1 MKKVMFAAAVAAGLA
16 AFGDGIESA
25 NTVGYQQIE
34 LTSKN
39 TIVGINFLGTDGNAM
54 SLNDA
59 VPYVTGMTQG
69 NAAATADNIQIQTST
84 GGYTVYYMSNGKN
97 AKGQTVTGLEGKWA
111 KAGTTTATTDTV
123 AAGQAFWYVRQ
134 NYTDGDPALTLTV
147 AGQVCTL
154 ASSAKDINI
163 QYTHIANPYPTDLP
177 LNDGIP
183 YVTGMTQGNAAATAD
198 NIQIQTSTG
207 GYTVYYMS
215 NGKNAK
221 GQTVANLEG
230 KWAKA
235 GTTTATTDSIPAG
248 KGAWFCRKGS
258 ENFQITVSRPFDL

>member
-1 MKKVMFAAAVAAGLA
+1 MKKVMIAAAVAAVAGIA
-16 AFGDGIESA
+16 GAIESA

-34 LTSKN
+34 LSAKN
-39 TIVGINFLGTDGNAM
+39 TILGINFLGTDGNAM
-54 SLNDA
+54 ALNDA
-59 VPYVTGMTQG
+59 VPYVTGMTKG
-69 NAAATADNIQIQTST
+69 ANVNTADQIQIQTST

-97 AKGQTVTGLEGKWA
+97 AKGQDVSGLDGKWA
-111 KAGTTTATTDTV
+111 KGGTTTPTTDTV

-134 NYTDGDPALTLTV
+134 DESTPLTLTV

-154 ASSAKDINI
+154 ASSSKAIAM

-183 YVTGMTQGNAAATAD
+183 YVDGMTKGANVNTAD
-198 NIQIQTSTG
+198 QIQIQTSTG

-221 GQTVANLEG
+221 GQDVSGLDG
-230 KWAKA
+230 KWAVG
-235 GTTTATTDSIPAG
+235 GTTTPTTDSIPAG

-258 ENFQITVSRPFDL
+258 TDFQITVTRPFDL